1 MGHVQKVNLRGNR
14 LTSASLLKL
23 LKTLSE
29 NPGMRDIDI
38 SENKLGHS
46 GAVAVAELLKRNH
59 SIQTLRIGGT
69 GIQCRNFKVIAEA
82 LKGHTS
88 LKTFDVSHNSCQ
100 ESWRYLSECLLTRTL
115 PLTNLDVSWNY
126 IRGGKG

>member
-38 SENKLGHS
+38 LRTSLS
-46 GAVAVAELLKRNH
+46 PGAVAVAELLKEI
-59 SIQTLRIGGT
+59 IQFKRCVLVAPVFNAATLRSS
-69 GIQCRNFKVIAEA
+69 QK
-82 LKGHTS
+82 H
-88 LKTFDVSHNSCQ
+88 
-100 ESWRYLSECLLTRTL
+100 
-115 PLTNLDVSWNY
+115 
-126 IRGGKG
+126 